1 MSNIDDSTDHLHT
14 DPISKRTS
22 FYAMNHGAA
31 GTRNSLYETTTSLEY
46 NPRPA
51 SSHNYLG
58 NSSTPKL
65 PNGHAYAQL
74 VEGRQSY
81 GDVRKS
87 ANVVPSQSQR
97 NGSIPSAPPT
107 GMYDEFENAGPAPYG
122 SQQTSWMTGG
132 ARDRSKGRAS
142 ANVHARATSNEV
154 VYDRY

>member
-1 MSNIDDSTDHLHT
+1 MSNADDSTDLLHT

-22 FYAMNHGAA
+22 FYGMNHGAA

-65 PNGHAYAQL
+65 TGHTYAQL
-74 VEGRQSY
+74 TEGRQSY
-81 GDVRKS
+81 GDVRKN
-87 ANVVPSQSQR
+87 ANVVPSQAQR
-97 NGSIPSAPPT
+97 NSSIPNVVPS
-107 GMYDEFENAGPAPYG
+107 GMYDEFDNAGPAPYG
-122 SQQTSWMTGG
+122 SQQTSWMAGG

-142 ANVHARATSNEV
+142 TSVHARATSNEV